1 MLALA
6 GLAVTRLTGLG
17 ITRLARL
24 AVTRLAGLT
33 GLGVAGL
40 TGLTGL
46 GIAGLGVAGLA
57 LAGLGITRLT
67 RLGVAGGHARV
78 RHGGAGVD
86 RLLLLLY
93 DEDVVSHSASG
104 GEEHQDYEDNGDI
117 GRAVACPCGL

>member
-17 ITRLARL
+17 VTGL
-24 AVTRLAGLT
+24 AV
-33 GLGVAGL
+33 
-40 TGLTGL
+40 
-46 GIAGLGVAGLA
+46 AGLGVTG

-67 RLGVAGGHARV
+67 GLGVTGGHARV

-86 RLLLLLY
+86 RLLPLLY
-93 DEDVVSHSASG
+93 DEDVVSHSAGG

-117 GRAVACPCGL
+117 GRAVACPRGL